1 MDEIIAKLS
10 SAFQSP
16 LPGWNAQKRLIN
28 YDRPPPDDISSF
40 DPTARQ
46 SAVMALLY
54 PKNGELYTVL
64 MLRNIYEGTHS
75 GQVSFPGGKRE
86 LEDESLWHT
95 ALREANEE
103 VGINE
108 QSVKLIGELTKVY
121 IPPSKFLV
129 TPFLAYAVEAP
140 NFKRDRIEVQRII
153 ETPVSAFLHAETIR
167 EKKLFV
173 TSMNAEIPVKY
184 YEVNGE
190 IVWGATA
197 MMLSELAEIL
207 NKSKINSLQ

>member
-10 SAFQSP
+10 QAFNSP

-28 YDRPPPDDISSF
+28 YDRPPPDNISSY

-46 SAVMALLY
+46 GAVMALLY

-86 LEDESLWHT
+86 LEDKSLWHT

-103 VGINE
+103 VGINTK
-108 QSVKLIGELTKVY
+108 SVKLIGELTQVY
-121 IPPSKFLV
+121 IPPSRFLV
-129 TPFLAYAVEAP
+129 TPFLAYTENTPVFTP
-140 NFKRDRIEVQRII
+140 DRIEVQRII
-153 ETPVSAFLHAETIR
+153 ETPISVFLNTTTIL
-167 EKKLFV
+167 EKMLFV
-173 TSMNAEIPVKY
+173 SSRNTEIPVKY

-190 IVWGATA
+190 VVWGATA

-207 NKSKINSLQ
+207 NKSEIYNT